1 MMQEEV
7 DLSKLTTQQLL
18 DLKAKIRAAR
28 PIVKYKKLVRE
39 ICNLTPD
46 KSKEI
51 LCKMAKD
58 VEEKSI
64 EGGWQKIVLNS
75 IKNHMH
81 ESF

>member
-1 MMQEEV
+1 MQDEV

-18 DLKAKIRAAR
+18 ELKAKIRIAR
-28 PIVKYKKLVRE
+28 PIIRYRSLVKD
-39 ICNLTPD
+39 ICNLHPE

-75 IKNHMH
+75 IKNQM
-81 ESF
+81 

>member
-1 MMQEEV
+1 MPEEI
-7 DLSKLTTQQLL
+7 DLSKLSAEQLR
-18 DLKAKIRAAR
+18 DLKAKIRAVR
-28 PIVKYKKLVRE
+28 PFIKYKSLVKQ
-39 ICNLTPD
+39 ICDIPPE

-75 IKNHMH
+75 IRNQM
-81 ESF
+81 

>member
-1 MMQEEV
+1 MQDEM
-7 DLSKLTTQQLL
+7 DLSKLSAQELL
-18 DLKAKIRAAR
+18 ELKAKIRAAR
-28 PIVKYKKLVRE
+28 PIVRYRSLVRD
-39 ICNLTPD
+39 ICNLSPE

-75 IKNHMH
+75 IKNHM
-81 ESF
+81 

>member
-1 MMQEEV
+1 MTHDQL
-7 DLSKLTTQQLL
+7 DLSKLTNQQLL
-18 DLKAKIRAAR
+18 DLKVRVKAAR
-28 PIVKYKKLVRE
+28 LATRYRSMIKE
-39 ICNLTPD
+39 ICDLPPE

-75 IKNHMH
+75 IKHQM
-81 ESF
+81 

>member
-1 MMQEEV
+1 M
-7 DLSKLTTQQLL
+7 DLSKLSAQQLL
-18 DLKAKIRAAR
+18 ELKAKIRAAR
-28 PIVKYKKLVRE
+28 PIVRYRSLVRD
-39 ICNLTPD
+39 ICNLPPE

-75 IKNHMH
+75 IKNQM
-81 ESF
+81 

>member
-1 MMQEEV
+1 MQDEV

-18 DLKAKIRAAR
+18 ELKAKIRATR
-28 PIVKYKKLVRE
+28 PIIKYRSLVRE
-39 ICNLTPD
+39 ICNLPPE

-75 IKNHMH
+75 IKNQM
-81 ESF
+81 

>member
-1 MMQEEV
+1 MCVIMQDEV

-18 DLKAKIRAAR
+18 ELKAKIRAAR
-28 PIVKYKKLVRE
+28 PIVRYRSLVKE
-39 ICNLTPD
+39 ICNLSPE

-64 EGGWQKIVLNS
+64 EGGWQKIILNS
-75 IKNHMH
+75 IKNQM
-81 ESF
+81 

>member
-1 MMQEEV
+1 MCIIMQDEM
-7 DLSKLTTQQLL
+7 DLSKLSAQQLL
-18 DLKAKIRAAR
+18 ELKAKIRAAR
-28 PIVKYKKLVRE
+28 PIVRYRSLVRD
-39 ICNLTPD
+39 ICNLPPE

-75 IKNHMH
+75 IKNQM
-81 ESF
+81 